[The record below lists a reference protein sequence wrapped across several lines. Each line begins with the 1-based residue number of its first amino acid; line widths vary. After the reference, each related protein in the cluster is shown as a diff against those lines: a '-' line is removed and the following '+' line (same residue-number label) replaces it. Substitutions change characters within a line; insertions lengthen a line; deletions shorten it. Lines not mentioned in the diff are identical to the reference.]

1 MQSHKLIIKGA
12 LSEMSDEEREKY
24 EDTLKQLH
32 EAIDKDSAGS
42 LLALSMFSIEVAEMI
57 E

>member
-12 LSEMSDEEREKY
+12 LSEMPAEEKQKY
-24 EDTLKQLH
+24 EDTLKKLH
-32 EAIDKDSAGS
+32 DAIDMDSAGS
-42 LLALSMFSIEVAEMI
+42 LLALSMFSIEAAEMI